1 MFEKMIRLNN
11 LQYFHFLQKAD
22 ALRESHSLCDAVI
35 SVDKHTF
42 HAHRVVLACASR
54 TLARLMSQDQDGP
67 VQCTLEHLSSHTF
80 RQLLDF
86 IYAETLAVSEKDL
99 QLLLQAAQML
109 EMKGLE
115 EQCEMLLNKLQKEDK
130 IESKEHIKP
139 ETEGGITVK
148 KEHSNPPP
156 KKREICP
163 TEEKS
168 LTSDNIDNSHCPSLS
183 AAVAQCHRDTSV
195 ITSSSS
201 PFSPWTFPAHMWS
214 SVSTLRQIAH
224 NYSSLMSAHSVP
236 NTFSC
241 PLSLPSHHVLLS
253 SAFQRPAQASVL
265 SYSHLH
271 SQYSSNTGPLK
282 SGGILRQGLLKRKKH
297 KANSQTTQ
305 GCRTSYMNVAKEDSG
320 RDCQHCSAQ
329 LQSSTVCRS
338 CGGDE
343 TQPRVHSL
351 EAERRLDKPYQCKHC
366 SKRFSLKHQLD
377 THHRVHTGEKPFEC
391 RLCGQ
396 RSRDYS
402 AMIKHLRTHGGAA
415 PYQCTVCLEYCSSLV
430 AMQRHVK
437 GHALH
442 EFPTDWSIRSTY
454 MYRSHI

>member
-1 MFEKMIRLNN
+1 MIQLNN
-11 LQYFHFLQKAD
+11 PQYFHFLQTAD
-22 ALRESHSLCDAVI
+22 ALRQSHSFCDAVI
-35 SVDKHTF
+35 SVDGHTF

-54 TLARLMSQDQDGP
+54 TLARLMSQDQDSL
-67 VQCTLEHLSSHTF
+67 VQRTLEHLSSRTF

-86 IYAETLAVSEKDL
+86 IYSETLEVTEEDL
-99 QLLLQAAQML
+99 RLLLPAAQILQM
-109 EMKGLE
+109 EGLE
-115 EQCEMLLNKLQKEDK
+115 EQCRSLLKRLQKEDK
-130 IESKEHIKP
+130 NKSTELNKP
-139 ETEGGITVK
+139 ETEGGIKVK
-148 KEHSNPPP
+148 EEHSNPPP
-156 KKREICP
+156 KQTDGCTTDEKRADE
-163 TEEKS
+163 S
-168 LTSDNIDNSHCPSLS
+168 FSSDQKLSLS
-183 AAVAQCHRDTSV
+183 AAVTQCQRDSV
-195 ITSSSS
+195 ITSSYS

-224 NYSSLMSAHSVP
+224 NYSLMSAHSVP
-236 NTFSC
+236 NSFTC
-241 PLSLPSHHVLLS
+241 PLSMPSHRVLLS
-253 SAFQRPAQASVL
+253 SAYQSPAQTSVL
-265 SYSHLH
+265 SYSQLH
-271 SQYSSNTGPLK
+271 SHYSTNAGPLRV
-282 SGGILRQGLLKRKKH
+282 GGLLRQGLLKRRKH
-297 KANSQTTQ
+297 RTLSQDTRS
-305 GCRTSYMNVAKEDSG
+305 CRTSYMDVAKTDTG

-329 LQSSTVCRS
+329 PQGSTVCRS
-338 CGGDE
+338 CSRDMR
-343 TQPRVHSL
+343 QPGVRSH

-437 GHALH
+437 SHALH
-442 EFPTDWSIRSTY
+442 EFPTDWSIGSTY

>member
-1 MFEKMIRLNN
+1 MIRLNN
-11 LQYFHFLQKAD
+11 PQYFHFLQRAD
-22 ALRESHSLCDAVI
+22 ALRHSRSLCDAVI
-35 SVDKHTF
+35 SVDDHTF

-54 TLARLMSQDQDGP
+54 TLAHLMSQDQDGP

-86 IYAETLAVSEKDL
+86 IYSETLEVTEEDL
-99 QLLLQAAQML
+99 RLLLLAAQKLQMR
-109 EMKGLE
+109 GLE
-115 EQCEMLLNKLQKEDK
+115 EQCKSLLNRFQTEGKNKSAEL
-130 IESKEHIKP
+130 IKP
-139 ETEGGITVK
+139 ETEGGRKVK
-148 KEHSNPPP
+148 EEQSNPPH
-156 KKREICP
+156 KQTHGCT

-168 LTSDNIDNSHCPSLS
+168 TSDSSSSSPQKLSLS
-183 AAVAQCHRDTSV
+183 AAVAQRQRDSV
-195 ITSSSS
+195 ITSSYR

-224 NYSSLMSAHSVP
+224 NYSLMSAHSVSDSF
-236 NTFSC
+236 TC
-241 PLSLPSHHVLLS
+241 PLSMPSHRVLLS
-253 SAFQRPAQASVL
+253 SAFQSPAQASVL

-271 SQYSSNTGPLK
+271 SHYSTNTGPLRA
-282 SGGILRQGLLKRKKH
+282 GGLLRQGLLKRRKH
-297 KANSQTTQ
+297 RVLSQDSRS
-305 GCRTSYMNVAKEDSG
+305 CRTSHMDVAKADTG

-329 LQSSTVCRS
+329 PQGSTVCRF
-338 CGGDE
+338 CGRDMTKPGIRAHE
-343 TQPRVHSL
+343 T
-351 EAERRLDKPYQCKHC
+351 ERRLDKPYQCNHC

-377 THHRVHTGEKPFEC
+377 THNRVHTGEKPFEC

-437 GHALH
+437 SHALH
-442 EFPTDWSIRSTY
+442 EFPTDWSIGSTY